1 MNGMQHPLA
10 APPHLRLSEVS
21 KYYPGNPRP
30 ALRQVS
36 LELAR
41 GVVLALLGESGSGKT
56 TLLRLVAGFEQ
67 PSAGTISL
75 AGSLVSSPR
84 NSIPPEERAVGV
96 VFQDTALLPH
106 LTILQNVAFGLRRL
120 PERRRRALAEQTLKL
135 VHISDVRDRYPH
147 EVSGGQAQRAAIG
160 RALAPR
166 PSLLLLD
173 EPFNNLDPV
182 LKWELFQELRAVLQ
196 QTETTAL
203 FVTHDRDE
211 AFTVADRLALLRRGH
226 LEQVGD
232 AETLYAAPANA
243 FVARYLGP
251 VNLLPVHRRGAAWVC
266 ALGEVAAATPF
277 QVAGAPA
284 VSVRPWQLHIAPADQ
299 LNGAAGVRGEIC
311 GQRFMGE
318 YRELRVRVAGTP
330 GLGELTVHV
339 SAPRQYPLGQ
349 QVRVTLVAAQSPG
362 SGRRKATGAGATD
375 RRQPP
380 RRPRGSSG
388 ARRS

>member
-1 MNGMQHPLA
+1 MQQA
-10 APPHLRLSEVS
+10 STAPPHLRLSEVT
-21 KYYPGNPRP
+21 KYFPGNPRP

-41 GVVLALLGESGSGKT
+41 GSILALLGESGSGKT

-67 PSAGTISL
+67 PSAGSISL
-75 AGSLVSSPR
+75 AGTLVSSPR
-84 NSIPPEERAVGV
+84 SSIPPEERAVGV

-106 LTILQNVAFGLRRL
+106 LTVRQNVAFGLRRM

-135 VHISDVRDRYPH
+135 VHIADIGDRYPH

-166 PSLLLLD
+166 PALLLLD

-182 LKWELFQELRAVLQ
+182 LKWELFRELRTVLQ

-226 LEQVGD
+226 LEQAGD
-232 AETLYAAPANA
+232 AETLYSAPANA
-243 FVARYLGP
+243 FVARYLGA
-251 VNLLPVHRRGAAWVC
+251 VNLLPVQRRNGVWTS
-266 ALGEVAAATPF
+266 ALGDIAAAIPF

-284 VSVRPWQLHIAPADQ
+284 VSVRPWQLRVAPLHR

-318 YRELRVRVAGTP
+318 YRELRVRVEATP
-330 GLGELTVHV
+330 GLGELTVHIP
-339 SAPRQYPLGQ
+339 AAQQYRVGQ
-349 QVRVTLVAAQSPG
+349 RVGVTLALSPPAA
-362 SGRRKATGAGATD
+362 RADTD
-375 RRQPP
+375 GLRT
-380 RRPRGSSG
+380 
-388 ARRS
+388 

>member
-1 MNGMQHPLA
+1 MQHA
-10 APPHLRLSEVS
+10 SGAPPHLRLSEVT

-30 ALRQVS
+30 ALHRVS

-41 GVVLALLGESGSGKT
+41 GSVLALLGESGSGKT

-67 PSAGTISL
+67 PGAGSISL
-75 AGSLVSSPR
+75 AGTLVSTPR
-84 NSIPPEERAVGV
+84 SSIPPEERAVGV

-106 LTILQNVAFGLRRL
+106 LTVRQNVAFGLRRM
-120 PERRRRALAEQTLKL
+120 PERRRRVLAEQTLKL
-135 VHISDVRDRYPH
+135 VHIADIGDRYPH

-166 PSLLLLD
+166 PALLLLD

-182 LKWELFQELRAVLQ
+182 LKWELFRELRTVLQ

-226 LEQVGD
+226 IEQAGD
-232 AETLYAAPANA
+232 AETLYSAPANA
-243 FVARYLGP
+243 FVARYLGA
-251 VNLLPVHRRGAAWVC
+251 VNLLPVQRRDGVWTS
-266 ALGEVAAATPF
+266 ALGEIAAATPF

-284 VSVRPWQLHIAPADQ
+284 VSVRPWQLRVTPAHQ
-299 LNGAAGVRGEIC
+299 GNGAAGVCGAIC

-318 YRELRVRVAGTP
+318 YRELRVRVDTTP
-330 GLGELTVHV
+330 GLRELTVHV
-339 SAPRQYPLGQ
+339 PAAQQYPLGQ
-349 QVRVTLVAAQSPG
+349 RVGITLD
-362 SGRRKATGAGATD
+362 GAGPAAS
-375 RRQPP
+375 PP
-380 RRPRGSSG
+380 DAAAAEG
-388 ARRS
+388 

>member
-1 MNGMQHPLA
+1 MQRA
-10 APPHLRLSEVS
+10 NVAPPHLCLTEVT

-41 GVVLALLGESGSGKT
+41 GSVLALLGESGSGKT

-67 PSAGTISL
+67 PSTGTISL
-75 AGSLVSSPR
+75 AGTLVSSPR

-106 LTILQNVAFGLRRL
+106 LTIRQNVAFGLRRL

-135 VHISDVRDRYPH
+135 VHIADMGERYPH

-166 PSLLLLD
+166 PALLLLD

-211 AFTVADRLALLRRGH
+211 AFTVADRLALLRRGRI
-226 LEQVGD
+226 EQVGD
-232 AETLYAAPANA
+232 AETLYTAPANA
-243 FVARYLGP
+243 FVARYLGA
-251 VNLLPVHRRGAAWVC
+251 VNLLPVQRRGGVWTS
-266 ALGEVAAATPF
+266 ALGEIAAAVPF
-277 QVAGAPA
+277 QAAGAPA
-284 VSVRPWQLHIAPADQ
+284 VSVRPWQLRIAPAAQ
-299 LNGAAGVRGEIC
+299 LNGAAGVSGEIC
-311 GQRFMGE
+311 GQCFMGE
-318 YRELRVRVAGTP
+318 YRELRVRVEGTP
-330 GLGELTVHV
+330 GVGVLTVHV
-339 SAPRQYPLGQ
+339 PAAQQYPLGQ
-349 QVRVTLVAAQSPG
+349 RVGVTLDRPPRPASQPDA
-362 SGRRKATGAGATD
+362 AGAE
-375 RRQPP
+375 
-380 RRPRGSSG
+380 G
-388 ARRS
+388 

>member
-1 MNGMQHPLA
+1 MQGAHPD
-10 APPHLRLSEVS
+10 PPHLRLSEVS

-41 GVVLALLGESGSGKT
+41 GAVLALLGESGSGKT

-84 NSIPPEERAVGV
+84 SSIPPEERAVGV

-106 LTILQNVAFGLRRL
+106 LTVLQNVAFGLRRL

-135 VHISDVRDRYPH
+135 VHIADVRDRYPH

-182 LKWELFQELRAVLQ
+182 LKLELFQELSAVLK

-226 LEQVGD
+226 IEQAGD
-232 AETLYAAPANA
+232 AETLYTAPANA

-251 VNLLPVHRRGAAWVC
+251 VNLLPVQRRGGVWTS
-266 ALGEVAAATPF
+266 ALGEFAAAVPF

-284 VSVRPWQLHIAPADQ
+284 ISVRPWQLRIAPVAQ

-318 YRELRVRVAGTP
+318 YRELRVRVEATP
-330 GLGELTVHV
+330 GVGELTVHV
-339 SAPRQYPLGQ
+339 PTGQQYPLGQ
-349 QVRVTLVAAQSPG
+349 RVGVTLVRTGSPVA
-362 SGRRKATGAGATD
+362 RPHAAGAD
-375 RRQPP
+375 
-380 RRPRGSSG
+380 G
-388 ARRS
+388 